1 MGAGFAIYVPEKDV
15 ALVLDIA
22 KTFPFAAFHAGHVEN
37 SGTKRVVI
45 TPKGLEYSADTLA
58 VR

>member
-1 MGAGFAIYVPEKDV
+1 VYVPEKDV
-15 ALVLDIA
+15 ATVLDVA
-22 KTFPFAAFHAGHVEN
+22 KDFPFGASRAGHVET
-37 SGTKRVVI
+37 SATKRVVI